1 MGSEVSTHT
10 HVITHQYTHTHVR
23 NQWRYRHLN
32 YIVCTIAVYLLMPSL
47 NHKVLCMY
55 WDFFLLSITS
65 HTPNNTCLVTM
76 GQSYG
81 DQNAQEKLE
90 TSQPMTK
97 TTQSVWFA
105 LITESQDPVSNMILS
120 FVVLKSYLQKPLT
133 AAGSLPHSKMTV

>member
-1 MGSEVSTHT
+1 
-10 HVITHQYTHTHVR
+10 
-23 NQWRYRHLN
+23 
-32 YIVCTIAVYLLMPSL
+32 
-47 NHKVLCMY
+47 
-55 WDFFLLSITS
+55 
-65 HTPNNTCLVTM
+65 M